1 MQMSDTRMTRGTWRW
16 GALLGTAV
24 LLLAAPGATAV
35 QAGES
40 DGAAPSAQ
48 DVQRMVDE
56 LRGELAIRYE
66 VAVELVPSNA
76 RLLSV
81 ARNDGDRQRF
91 RLSIEQGFFGTLTGD
106 ERRAALAH
114 ELGHV
119 WIFTTHPYL
128 QTESGANRI
137 ALRVVSRES
146 LASLYQKMWAREG
159 TTGDLARFLG
169 EAASHDELAGLSDA
183 RR

>member
-1 MQMSDTRMTRGTWRW
+1 MSDTRLTLGTRRW

-24 LLLAAPGATAV
+24 LLLAGPWLTAV
-35 QAGES
+35 RAV
-40 DGAAPSAQ
+40 DTDVPAPSAQ

-56 LRGELAIRYE
+56 LRVELAIRHE

-81 ARNDGDRQRF
+81 ARNDGDRDRF

-119 WIFTTHPYL
+119 WIYTTHPYL